1 MKMDKEKSKVQQL
14 SDEELEKV
22 SGGYVSVVY
31 SEGTVF
37 NNIKCSDLV
46 VKIKYAIYIDPNNN
60 NNNRYKVDYWDYR
73 QSSISVEKEYT
84 HQELRDDGFR
94 STL

>member
-1 MKMDKEKSKVQQL
+1 MDKEKSKVQQL

-31 SEGTVF
+31 SEGTIF

-46 VKIKYAIYIDPNNN
+46 VRTRYAIYIGPMSR
-60 NNNRYKVDYWDYR
+60 NRAK
-73 QSSISVEKEYT
+73 
-84 HQELRDDGFR
+84 
-94 STL
+94 